1 MASKAQRGWKLF
13 HSLRVASVLVGGAFI
28 AVSGCSSG
36 GSSTFGV
43 DDNPEISVLV
53 DGQKLS
59 DNTCAHFGTDDTNG
73 VIKQSKKL
81 TITNTGALG
90 TLCIDKI
97 TFTSS
102 ETKPITVQTL
112 NAVITSPVAAC
123 KPSYFTLA
131 PYKTKLVVKAKSS
144 GTVTLPVTMAKTA
157 PQACASRTLTLTFVS
172 TATY

>member
-1 MASKAQRGWKLF
+1 MILICSASTVMSPPTRSQGRASYQSEYG
-13 HSLRVASVLVGGAFI
+13 SLKPVQAGDVTPLPR
-28 AVSGCSSG
+28 
-36 GSSTFGV
+36 T
-43 DDNPEISVLV
+43 
-53 DGQKLS
+53 
-59 DNTCAHFGTDDTNG
+59 
-73 VIKQSKKL
+73 VI
-81 TITNTGALG
+81 TI
-90 TLCIDKI
+90 K
-97 TFTSS
+97 SS